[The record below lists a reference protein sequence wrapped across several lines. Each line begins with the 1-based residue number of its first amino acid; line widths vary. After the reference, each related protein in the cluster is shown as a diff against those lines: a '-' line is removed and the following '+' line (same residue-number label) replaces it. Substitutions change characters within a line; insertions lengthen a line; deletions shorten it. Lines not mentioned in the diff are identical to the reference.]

1 MSFVVG
7 SSGGPTSGVVTEMLR
22 QMILSHRRQI
32 ADAFDDAVG
41 TGLPS
46 DLATTHAAVIVD
58 GRTPPGREF
67 LCQAGFH
74 GRWTETDFPVLM
86 LPRLD
91 LSLLMNGVLDNVL
104 RVPPTPGTLVVIA
117 IGAGS
122 EADSA
127 GIALMELRYRQR
139 LWMPHS

>member
-7 SSGGPTSGVVTEMLR
+7 SSGGPTSGVITEMLR
-22 QMILSHRRQI
+22 QMILSHRREI

-41 TGLPS
+41 TGLPT

-74 GRWTETDFPVLM
+74 GRWTETDCPVVM
-86 LPRLD
+86 VPRSD
-91 LSLLMNGVLDNVL
+91 LSLLMNGVLDNIL
-104 RVPPTPGTLVVIA
+104 RAPPTPGTLVVIA

-122 EADSA
+122 ETGSA
-127 GIALMELRYRQR
+127 GIALMEVRYRQR